1 VLSLQSKLLR
11 PIYLFSLLCSF
22 TAVSG
27 TLMCPSMVC
36 QANPAGANPAGQQAS
51 TASAGAEALNDN
63 SLAIKNDSTLPDT
76 YPHSRYSFQFNTQG
90 GGSVL
95 HWRLQRGVLPPGLKL
110 EDNGV
115 LHGEPTRA
123 GEYRFAISVTDNG
136 RQRAV
141 QKEFVLRVIEAL
153 TRVWKAPAH
162 VNGSRIEGSVEVG
175 NTTVDDVDLTFVVY
189 AIAENGRATA
199 IGYQHLPLPR
209 ATTGMELPFGETLP
223 FGAYLVHVD
232 VVGEVASKNRI
243 YRQPLQT
250 PHRLRVTVGP

>member
-1 VLSLQSKLLR
+1 VSSFPTKLLR
-11 PIYLFSLLCSF
+11 PPYLFSLLWTF
-22 TAVSG
+22 AAVSG
-27 TLMCPSMVC
+27 TLVF
-36 QANPAGANPAGQQAS
+36 QANPASANPAGQQTS

-63 SLAIKNDSTLPDT
+63 SLVIKNDSALPDT
-76 YPHSRYSFQFNTQG
+76 YPHSRYSLPFITQG

-95 HWRLQRGVLPPGLKL
+95 HWRLARGVLPPGLRL

-115 LHGEPTRA
+115 LHGEPARA

-153 TRVWKAPAH
+153 TLIWKAPAH
-162 VNGSRIEGSVEVG
+162 VNGNRIEGSVEVS

-199 IGYQHLPLPR
+199 IGYQHLPLPH
-209 ATTGMELPFGETLP
+209 ATVGMELPFGESLP
-223 FGAYLVHVD
+223 FGAYIVHVD

-250 PHRLRVTVGP
+250 AHRLRVAVGP

>member
-1 VLSLQSKLLR
+1 VLSFQSKPLR
-11 PIYLFSLLCSF
+11 TAYFVSLLCSF
-22 TAVSG
+22 AAVSG
-27 TLMCPSMVC
+27 ILLCQSLVC
-36 QANPAGANPAGQQAS
+36 QVNPASANPAGQQAS

-63 SLAIKNDSTLPDT
+63 SLVIKNNSALPDT
-76 YPHSRYSFQFNTQG
+76 YPHSRYSLLFNTQG

-110 EDNGV
+110 EDNGL

-136 RQRAV
+136 RLRAV

-153 TRVWKAPAH
+153 TLIWKAPAH
-162 VNGSRIEGSVEVG
+162 VNGNRIEGSVEVA

-199 IGYQHLPLPR
+199 IGYQHLPLPH

-243 YRQPLQT
+243 YRQPLQA

>member
-1 VLSLQSKLLR
+1 M
-11 PIYLFSLLCSF
+11 FSLLWTF
-22 TAVSG
+22 AAVSG
-27 TLMCPSMVC
+27 TLVF
-36 QANPAGANPAGQQAS
+36 QANPASANPAGQQTS

-63 SLAIKNDSTLPDT
+63 SLVIKNDSALPDT
-76 YPHSRYSFQFNTQG
+76 YPHSRYSLPFITQG

-95 HWRLQRGVLPPGLKL
+95 HWRLARGVLPPGLRL

-115 LHGEPTRA
+115 LHGEPARA

-153 TRVWKAPAH
+153 TLIWKAPAH
-162 VNGSRIEGSVEVG
+162 VNGNRIEGSVEVS

-199 IGYQHLPLPR
+199 IGYQHLPLPH
-209 ATTGMELPFGETLP
+209 ATVGMELPFGESLP
-223 FGAYLVHVD
+223 FGAYIVHVD

-250 PHRLRVTVGP
+250 AHRLRVAVGP

>member
-1 VLSLQSKLLR
+1 MSSFPTKLLR
-11 PIYLFSLLCSF
+11 PPYLFSLLWTF
-22 TAVSG
+22 AAVSG
-27 TLMCPSMVC
+27 TLVC
-36 QANPAGANPAGQQAS
+36 QANPASGNPAGQQTS

-63 SLAIKNDSTLPDT
+63 SLVIKNDSALPDT
-76 YPHSRYSFQFNTQG
+76 YPHSRYSLPFITQG

-95 HWRLQRGVLPPGLKL
+95 HWRLARGVLPPGLRL

-115 LHGEPTRA
+115 LHGEPARA

-153 TRVWKAPAH
+153 TLIWKAPAH
-162 VNGSRIEGSVEVG
+162 VNGNRIEGSVEVS

-199 IGYQHLPLPR
+199 IGYQHLPLPH
-209 ATTGMELPFGETLP
+209 ATVGMELPFGESLP
-223 FGAYLVHVD
+223 FGAYIVHVD

-250 PHRLRVTVGP
+250 AHRLRVAVGP

>member
-1 VLSLQSKLLR
+1 VSRFPAKLLR
-11 PIYLFSLLCSF
+11 PAYLFSLLCSF
-22 TAVSG
+22 AAVSG
-27 TLMCPSMVC
+27 TLVC
-36 QANPAGANPAGQQAS
+36 QANPASANPAGQQAS

-63 SLAIKNDSTLPDT
+63 SLVIKNDSALPDT
-76 YPHSRYSFQFNTQG
+76 YPHSRYSLPFITQG

-95 HWRLQRGVLPPGLKL
+95 HWRLARGVLPPGLKL

-153 TRVWKAPAH
+153 TLIWKAPAH
-162 VNGSRIEGSVEVG
+162 VNGNRIEGSVEVS

-199 IGYQHLPLPR
+199 IGYQHLPLPH
-209 ATTGMELPFGETLP
+209 ATVGMELPFGESLP
-223 FGAYLVHVD
+223 FGAYIVHVD

-250 PHRLRVTVGP
+250 AHRLRVAVGP

>member
-1 VLSLQSKLLR
+1 
-11 PIYLFSLLCSF
+11 LFSLLCSF
-22 TAVSG
+22 AAVSG
-27 TLMCPSMVC
+27 TLVC
-36 QANPAGANPAGQQAS
+36 QANPASANPAGQQGS

-63 SLAIKNDSTLPDT
+63 SLVIKNDSALPDT
-76 YPHSRYSFQFNTQG
+76 YPHSRYSLPFITQG

-95 HWRLQRGVLPPGLKL
+95 HWRLARGILPPGLKL

-153 TRVWKAPAH
+153 TLIWKAPAH
-162 VNGSRIEGSVEVG
+162 VNGNRIEGSVEVS

-199 IGYQHLPLPR
+199 IGYQHLPLPH
-209 ATTGMELPFGETLP
+209 ATVGMELPFGESLP
-223 FGAYLVHVD
+223 FGAYIVHVD

-250 PHRLRVTVGP
+250 AHRLRVTVGP